1 MVRNI
6 LIGLMVAVVAAIF
19 AKRAVEGPPGQERP
33 AEYPV
38 ELARA
43 DADRA
48 YRQENWLG
56 AAEAYAVVT
65 DHRPDDGD
73 AWFRLAYSRHGLRD
87 YIGAID
93 ANRRAAEFP
102 RHRAVAQY
110 NSACAYALFGDE
122 EAAIRSAHQ
131 AFDSGFRDLDKYK
144 TDPDLD
150 PIRDDPRFVALLDRM
165 AADLA
170 SQLPAAQ
177 DHPDT
182 EPDGADRPL
191 LYGRPG
197 PPHRRF
203 DATE

>member
-6 LIGLMVAVVAAIF
+6 LIGLMVAVVSAIF
-19 AKRAVEGPPGQERP
+19 VKRAVEGPTGQEQP

-48 YRQENWLG
+48 YDQEKWLG

-65 DHRPDDGD
+65 DHRPDDGK
-73 AWFRLAYSRHGLRD
+73 AWFRLAYSRHQIHD

-102 RHRAVAQY
+102 TFRARANY
-110 NSACAYALFGDE
+110 NTACAYALLGDE
-122 EAAIRSAHQ
+122 EAAIRSAQQ
-131 AFDSGFRDLDKYK
+131 AFDSGFRDLGKYES
-144 TDPDLD
+144 DPDLD
-150 PIRDDPRFVALLDRM
+150 PIRDDPRFVALLDDI

-177 DHPDT
+177 DDPD
-182 EPDGADRPL
+182 ADPAEADLPL
-191 LYGRPG
+191 LGRV
-197 PPHRRF
+197 RRS
-203 DATE
+203 DTAE